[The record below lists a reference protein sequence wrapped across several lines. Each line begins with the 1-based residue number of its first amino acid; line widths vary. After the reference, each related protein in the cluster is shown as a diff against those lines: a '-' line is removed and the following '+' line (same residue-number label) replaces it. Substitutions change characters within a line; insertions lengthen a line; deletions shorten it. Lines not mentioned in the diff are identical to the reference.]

1 MITTRNTPQCDRCRN
16 KFAEKEAIYI
26 AQIPT
31 KSTLLCYDCAT
42 SLNNLEKITQF
53 VFNKEIL
60 ERIIKILEEE
70 K

>member
-1 MITTRNTPQCDRCRN
+1 MIVTRTTNQCDRCHN
-16 KFAEKEAIYI
+16 KFAEKDALYVSE
-26 AQIPT
+26 IPN

-60 ERIIKILEEE
+60 ERIVKILEEAE
-70 K
+70 